1 MKNYVLGLDIGI
13 ASVGWGII
21 DLDSGEVVDAGV
33 RLFKEGTA
41 ENNENRRSFR
51 TGRRLIRRKKNR
63 IKDLRELLEKNNII
77 SSNFIPLNDP
87 YDIRVKGLTNNL
99 SNEELATALLHIVKN
114 RGLVNDEIIP
124 DEEEIKENEV
134 NKNIISHNR
143 KELIEKDYYI
153 CELQKERLVNGK
165 VRGNNNMFLTTDYI
179 KEIKKILSN
188 QNVSKEFENSV
199 IDIVKRKREYYEG
212 PGSAKSPTPY
222 GRFYFENGKLVEV
235 DMIEKMRGKCSIY
248 PDELRAPKMSYTAD
262 LFNFLNDLNNLTY
275 DGDKKITPEQKKEI
289 INEFINKDGKI
300 TPLKLAKFLGVDIA
314 LIKGFRIDKK
324 DNPLLTEFKGYKKI
338 LKCVKDNKL
347 NVEILENKEI
357 LDEIINI
364 LTSKKG
370 LNERIESI
378 RNIKN
383 LDNTIYT
390 DEVIT
395 LLSKL
400 TGISGY
406 HSLSLKVMNE
416 VIADLINTE
425 YNQMEIFSI
434 NKYFEH
440 KKVDYKGLK
449 NIPSNID
456 EILSPVV
463 KISQNEAIKVIN
475 AVRKKYGELTSIIIE
490 MPREKN
496 SKDRKRRLNEIQ
508 KKNEEYNKKAEELLD
523 GKKGN
528 LTLRQKLRL
537 YEEQDGKCLYTGKP
551 IDLKQLINYPHMF
564 EIDHIIPLSVSLED
578 SFTNKVL
585 VYHEANQEKSNKT
598 PYMYFKNKKDNS
610 FTYEEYKEVVIALYK
625 SRKITKAK
633 KDNLLFEEDI
643 NKYEVRKKF
652 INRNLVDTRY
662 ASRKILNDL
671 TMYFNANEI
680 PTVVHTVRGSFT
692 DIFRKKSG
700 LEKNRDVY
708 KHHAVDALIIA
719 GLKKMNLVDSML
731 KVSLF
736 KDNESNEIYRVDRE
750 TGEIITKDNESEFL
764 DEKFLDFISKLNRVE
779 IKYSHKVDR
788 KYNRSISKQTI
799 YSIHNVDGTYWIL
812 GKCKDI
818 YSDEGIKIADLFK
831 KGVAEYK
838 LLMYKADIETFKK
851 LEEVVQKFKNSKNPF
866 KEYLDQSGE
875 YITKYSKS
883 KKAPIIKQIRYLDE
897 KLGKCI
903 DISHNYNI
911 KKDNKVVL
919 LSLNPYRIDLY
930 KTKNNKFV
938 FIQIYQHHIKQK
950 NGKVFIPN
958 EIYNSLLDER
968 GITNEDK
975 FMFSIYKNEVLKI
988 SPFDEE
994 KTYDG
999 KILYAGVHN
1008 LESALINYKF
1018 IDASKIVVEKKEL
1031 TRQYIN
1037 IKNLDSIKKVNV
1049 DVLGNEYVLNNEES
1063 KPQLILK

>member
-1 MKNYVLGLDIGI
+1 
-13 ASVGWGII
+13 
-21 DLDSGEVVDAGV
+21 
-33 RLFKEGTA
+33 
-41 ENNENRRSFR
+41 
-51 TGRRLIRRKKNR
+51 
-63 IKDLRELLEKNNII
+63 
-77 SSNFIPLNDP
+77 
-87 YDIRVKGLTNNL
+87 
-99 SNEELATALLHIVKN
+99 
-114 RGLVNDEIIP
+114 
-124 DEEEIKENEV
+124 
-134 NKNIISHNR
+134 
-143 KELIEKDYYI
+143 
-153 CELQKERLVNGK
+153 
-165 VRGNNNMFLTTDYI
+165 MFLTSDYI

-188 QNVSKEFENSV
+188 QNVNEELENS
-199 IDIVKRKREYYEG
+199 IINIVKRKREYYEG
-212 PGSAKSPTPY
+212 PGSEKSPTPY

-390 DEVIT
+390 DEIIT

-585 VYHEANQEKSNKT
+585 VYHEANQEKSNK
-598 PYMYFKNKKDNS
+598 F
-610 FTYEEYKEVVIALYK
+610 
-625 SRKITKAK
+625 
-633 KDNLLFEEDI
+633 
-643 NKYEVRKKF
+643 
-652 INRNLVDTRY
+652 
-662 ASRKILNDL
+662 
-671 TMYFNANEI
+671 
-680 PTVVHTVRGSFT
+680 
-692 DIFRKKSG
+692 
-700 LEKNRDVY
+700 
-708 KHHAVDALIIA
+708 
-719 GLKKMNLVDSML
+719 
-731 KVSLF
+731 
-736 KDNESNEIYRVDRE
+736 
-750 TGEIITKDNESEFL
+750 
-764 DEKFLDFISKLNRVE
+764 
-779 IKYSHKVDR
+779 
-788 KYNRSISKQTI
+788 
-799 YSIHNVDGTYWIL
+799 
-812 GKCKDI
+812 
-818 YSDEGIKIADLFK
+818 
-831 KGVAEYK
+831 
-838 LLMYKADIETFKK
+838 
-851 LEEVVQKFKNSKNPF
+851 
-866 KEYLDQSGE
+866 YL
-875 YITKYSKS
+875 
-883 KKAPIIKQIRYLDE
+883 
-897 KLGKCI
+897 
-903 DISHNYNI
+903 
-911 KKDNKVVL
+911 
-919 LSLNPYRIDLY
+919 
-930 KTKNNKFV
+930 
-938 FIQIYQHHIKQK
+938 
-950 NGKVFIPN
+950 
-958 EIYNSLLDER
+958 
-968 GITNEDK
+968 
-975 FMFSIYKNEVLKI
+975 
-988 SPFDEE
+988 
-994 KTYDG
+994 
-999 KILYAGVHN
+999 
-1008 LESALINYKF
+1008 
-1018 IDASKIVVEKKEL
+1018 
-1031 TRQYIN
+1031 
-1037 IKNLDSIKKVNV
+1037 
-1049 DVLGNEYVLNNEES
+1049 
-1063 KPQLILK
+1063 